1 LRRGARS
8 AEVFRAVIEN
18 IVASGIAD
26 FDSHACTP
34 PCRQNGT
41 REARMDDLEERSTA
55 AALVQ
60 WLASNAYIAQL
71 LVAWGEI
78 LVGLNPRDG

>member
-1 LRRGARS
+1 
-8 AEVFRAVIEN
+8 
-18 IVASGIAD
+18 
-26 FDSHACTP
+26 
-34 PCRQNGT
+34 
-41 REARMDDLEERSTA
+41 MDDLEERSTA